1 VSHQHRIPPPPPPNP
16 PPPPPPPTPRP
27 LTQVIATTVSSW
39 LQDDDEL
46 ARLSA
51 AALSAG
57 QPEATRLIAK
67 DLVKLLKAE
76 A

>member
-1 VSHQHRIPPPPPPNP
+1 
-16 PPPPPPPTPRP
+16 
-27 LTQVIATTVSSW
+27 VIATTVSSW